1 MEETFYTR
9 VNEFIQTLNVKKQ
22 NKYLIKAEM
31 YNQMMRILKETEGK
45 HDPQLKFWAKKHFYM
60 DRIGDQDILY
70 SLKEKLP
77 VVTFENLFEKI
88 NECHTAVGH
97 LGRDKTWHEVIFN
110 KTRNYMFFLSSKVS
124 RRYSCVPLKTVI
136 IFIGLCD
143 QCVTRKIFPKPI
155 CGKPIVSVG
164 FMTRMQIDLVDMS
177 SVEYNG
183 YKWIFHAKDHFSKY
197 SWLYPLPSKEAINV
211 AETLKSIFFQFGPPR
226 ILHSDNG
233 REFVAKVILDLTK
246 LWPGL
251 LIINGRPRH
260 PQSQGL
266 VERGNAVVQQML
278 GKWLDTNGTKDW
290 PSELGPVM
298 FAINTSVAQTIKKT
312 PFEVVFGQQP

>member
-1 MEETFYTR
+1 
-9 VNEFIQTLNVKKQ
+9 
-22 NKYLIKAEM
+22 
-31 YNQMMRILKETEGK
+31 
-45 HDPQLKFWAKKHFYM
+45 
-60 DRIGDQDILY
+60 
-70 SLKEKLP
+70 
-77 VVTFENLFEKI
+77 
-88 NECHTAVGH
+88 
-97 LGRDKTWHEVIFN
+97 
-110 KTRNYMFFLSSKVS
+110 
-124 RRYSCVPLKTVI
+124 
-136 IFIGLCD
+136 
-143 QCVTRKIFPKPI
+143 
-155 CGKPIVSVG
+155 
-164 FMTRMQIDLVDMS
+164 
-177 SVEYNG
+177 
-183 YKWIFHAKDHFSKY
+183 
-197 SWLYPLPSKEAINV
+197 
-211 AETLKSIFFQFGPPR
+211 LKSIFFQFGPPR